1 MREKM
6 AESFAESV
14 LKFSMM
20 PDLELMKGDLH
31 DNQHNEYDK
40 ENNNNNKCMKKWNE

>member
-1 MREKM
+1 M

-20 PDLELMKGDLH
+20 PDLELMQGVLH
-31 DNQHNEYDK
+31 DNQHDEYDK
-40 ENNNNNKCMKKWNE
+40 ENNNNNNNKCMKKWNE